1 LPSQKLKMR
10 KTRLPLNKSAKLL
23 FISFYLVKSLLPS
36 FSEEISSNSSRQTS
50 VNNSSVNNSS
60 VNNSSV
66 SDNSFSNGST
76 SRYTESQN
84 SVSRNSDSTSF
95 ASRNPTSQDSAGQE
109 ATNKSS
115 FVEKGIFSLDFG
127 YMSAGLKNN
136 GWGLGVSYE
145 RQLFDFASVKGT
157 FSHITLKPDNDHDW
171 ITTVGLNADARIY
184 PFNVGMKYL
193 YFGYGI
199 GTDFLMTGDEK
210 NITYISHCPQIGWKQ
225 NLLDFVLLEA
235 LFGYRMN
242 VTRADDFF
250 IEKGIVK
257 QGMEYGITFKFNI
270 KKIWLW
276 LKGGKKKDSGK
287 NTNL

>member
-1 LPSQKLKMR
+1 MR
-10 KTRLPLNKSAKLL
+10 KTRLPLNKSTKLL
-23 FISFYLVKSLLPS
+23 FITFCLVKSLLPS
-36 FSEEISSNSSRQTS
+36 FSQEISSNSSRQ
-50 VNNSSVNNSS
+50 SS

-84 SVSRNSDSTSF
+84 SASRNSDSTSF
-95 ASRNPTSQDSAGQE
+95 ASRNPTSQDSVDQE
-109 ATNKSS
+109 TTNKSS

-127 YMSAGLKNN
+127 YMSAGIKNN

-145 RQLFDFASVKGT
+145 RQLFDFASIKGT
-157 FSHITLKPDNDHDW
+157 FSHITLKPDHDHDW

-242 VTRADDFF
+242 VTSADDFF

-257 QGMEYGITFKFNI
+257 QGMEYGITFKFNL

-276 LKGGKKKDSGK
+276 LKEGKKKDSGK
-287 NTNL
+287 KTNL